1 MSRWGNRAE
10 GDMVGTL
17 RYDHNG
23 RTEMVREERSEDK
36 STGDRPEN
44 CSRSGEVIPS
54 DT

>member
-10 GDMVGTL
+10 GCMVGTL
-17 RYDHNG
+17 RYEYKG

-36 STGDRPEN
+36 SIGDRPEN
-44 CSRSGEVIPS
+44 YSRSGEVIPS